1 MIKFQT
7 RIENPSGR
15 LKNNNNKL
23 KKKALTSIRK
33 TMRRGLRSVKGIN
46 SQGRRDEGKEVAGWP
61 VNGGTQVNPC
71 PSLNFLL

>member
-7 RIENPSGR
+7 RIENPSGG
-15 LKNNNNKL
+15 LFFKE
-23 KKKALTSIRK
+23 KKKKGSSIRK

>member
-7 RIENPSGR
+7 RIETPSGGLFFKR
-15 LKNNNNKL
+15 
-23 KKKALTSIRK
+23 KKKGSSIRK